1 MNIERLDTLRIV
13 LDPAGQAG
21 VALALMLMM
30 FSIALGLR
38 GRDFVLIAERPLIF
52 LTGVLS
58 QVVGLPLLTFGL
70 ILLIA
75 PPASIALGMI
85 VVACCPG
92 GASSNLLTYLGR
104 GNVALSVS
112 LTATSSLLA
121 ALLTPASI
129 LLWSRA
135 YEPTATLLQTIDVTP
150 LTFLLQTML
159 LLGVPLIIGMLMAV
173 YVPALAERIRRYT
186 GIAGATV
193 LGGVIVYGSVYFFP
207 ILIDA
212 LPYLATVAVLHN
224 AAAFALGATTGALLR
239 VDRSV
244 RRALTF
250 EIGIQNSGLAL
261 VILVGQLHGVGGAA
275 AIAAVWG
282 VWHLVAGSLIVG
294 AFRLFDL
301 RRSEL

>member
-1 MNIERLDTLRIV
+1 MNIEALDSLRIA
-13 LDPAGQAG
+13 LDPIGQAG
-21 VALALMLMM
+21 VAVALMLMM

-38 GRDFVLIAERPLIF
+38 ARDFALLVERPLVF
-52 LTGVLS
+52 LAGVLS
-58 QVVGLPLLTFGL
+58 QVVGLPLLTFAL
-70 ILLIA
+70 IHGFS
-75 PPASIALGMI
+75 PPPSIALGMI

-104 GNVALSVS
+104 GNVAFSVS

-129 LLWSRA
+129 LLWSHA
-135 YEPTATLLQTIDVTP
+135 YAPTASLLKTIDVSP
-150 LTFLLQTML
+150 LAFLLQTML
-159 LLGVPLIIGMLMAV
+159 LLGVPLIVGMLMAV
-173 YVPALAERIRRYT
+173 RTPSLAERIRRYT
-186 GIAGATV
+186 GAAGAAV
-193 LGGVIVYGSVYFFP
+193 LGGVIVYGTVYFFP

-224 AAAFALGATTGALLR
+224 AAAFSLGAATGALLR
-239 VDRSV
+239 VDGGV

-250 EIGIQNSGLAL
+250 EVGIQNSGLAL

-282 VWHLVAGSLIVG
+282 VWHLVAGGLIVG
-294 AFRLFDL
+294 VFRMLDS
-301 RRSEL
+301 RRHYR